1 MRVPKV
7 TKFEPIPE
15 WKKTL
20 KHAWSVRYIA
30 LGFFLTGAEAVINTM
45 GIDFLPIPQ
54 WARLSIIM
62 LVNGLAFYY
71 RFKLQP
77 KMRND

>member
-1 MRVPKV
+1 MKV
-7 TKFEPIPE
+7 ISKFQPIPE

-20 KHAWSVRYIA
+20 RYAWSVRYIA
-30 LGFFLTGAEAVINTM
+30 LGFVLTGLEAGINLL
-45 GIDFLPIPQ
+45 GADILPGPA

-62 LVNGLAFYY
+62 IVNGLSFYY

-77 KMRND
+77 KMRE